1 MVFTAKSRN
10 FAGRNNMASA
20 TANKNIRMY
29 PFGMRSGSHWGLLF
43 FMNALQ
49 VFGYNGSNVTFSNE
63 NGIWVNATE
72 MSKPFGKRPV
82 DWLRLQITLEYI
94 EALFKVREN
103 HFDPN
108 DSHFEKSN
116 FYGFVITERGG
127 ANPCTWFHEDVAIEY
142 ARWLSPSFAIWCN
155 DRIRDIL
162 TSNVSK
168 YPTTTDEA
176 IFYGY
181 EKALEKI
188 CRQGKLIKKYS
199 KCINELKSQLD
210 YEKEKREQK
219 RIAMNEKVVEDVKE
233 WILNKA
239 KKGDVKVPTKTKI

>member
-1 MVFTAKSRN
+1 MVVTAKSRN

-103 HFDPN
+103 HFAP
-108 DSHFEKSN
+108 
-116 FYGFVITERGG
+116 
-127 ANPCTWFHEDVAIEY
+127 P
-142 ARWLSPSFAIWCN
+142 
-155 DRIRDIL
+155 
-162 TSNVSK
+162 
-168 YPTTTDEA
+168 
-176 IFYGY
+176 
-181 EKALEKI
+181 
-188 CRQGKLIKKYS
+188 
-199 KCINELKSQLD
+199 
-210 YEKEKREQK
+210 
-219 RIAMNEKVVEDVKE
+219 
-233 WILNKA
+233 
-239 KKGDVKVPTKTKI
+239 